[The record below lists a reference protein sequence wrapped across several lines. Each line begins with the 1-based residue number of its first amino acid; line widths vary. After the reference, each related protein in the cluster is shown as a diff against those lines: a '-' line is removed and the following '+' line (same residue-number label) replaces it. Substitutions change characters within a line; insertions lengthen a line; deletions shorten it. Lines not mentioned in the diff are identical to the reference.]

1 MVTHISAQRNVPIH
15 SGKSFTWKRTN
26 TSNMSLYDRH
36 TGSCSLSQLVP
47 KGASHYSFPWDEDDT
62 PGFYVESHKTGQ
74 KVLFWLKTFYLLWP
88 DEEADCL
95 GTEDNPV
102 ETWEYE
108 CMIPDVTII
117 IENDTPFLPGASKA
131 SRDDT
136 NAMIT
141 SPSSTTPGSLAPAFA
156 AGEMDIETEVGIL

>member
-15 SGKSFTWKRTN
+15 SGKNFTWKRTN
-26 TSNMSLYDRH
+26 TSNMSLYDSH

-117 IENDTPFLPGASKA
+117 IENDTGVS
-131 SRDDT
+131 DT
-136 NAMIT
+136 NIIT
-141 SPSSTTPGSLAPAFA
+141 ASPSSTSPGSLAPTFA